1 MKVGEIKDLF
11 NLDLHELGNRANSL
25 NNDLGLFVINRH
37 LNYTNICVSK
47 CPLCAY
53 YRDKGD
59 VDAYFMSKEEVL
71 DKVDEAV
78 NLGVTELHIVGSH
91 NPQVSIEY
99 FEELFW
105 EIKNRHPEVVLKA
118 LTATE
123 IDFISKK
130 ERMSVKEVLERL
142 KGSGLQVLPGG
153 GAEILDD
160 QIREVIC
167 PHKAKADEWL
177 KTMRI
182 AHELGIKSNATIL
195 FGHIEK
201 EKHKARHLYDL
212 RKLQERT
219 GGFISLIP
227 LVFHPENTGLE
238 KNGLVEE
245 RENPVEILKTT
256 AVSRI
261 VLDNFRS
268 IRAYW
273 VMLGEELSQ
282 IALNYGANDID
293 GTLIEEKISHAA
305 GAKTP
310 VNLQISRIQEL
321 IRGAGKVPAHRD
333 TFCNIMKV
341 YS

>member
-1 MKVGEIKDLF
+1 
-11 NLDLHELGNRANSL
+11 L

-59 VDAYFMSKEEVL
+59 EDAYFMSREEVL

-78 NLGVTELHIVGSH
+78 ELGVTELHIVGSH
-91 NPQVSIEY
+91 NPEVTIEY
-99 FEELFW
+99 FEDLFE
-105 EIKNRHPEVVLKA
+105 EIKTRYPEVVLKA

-123 IDFISKK
+123 IDFVAKK
-130 ERMSVKEVLERL
+130 EKMRVKEVLDRL
-142 KGSGLQVLPGG
+142 KDSGLQVLPGG

-160 QIREVIC
+160 EIRKVIC
-167 PHKAKADEWL
+167 PHKATSSEWL
-177 KTMRI
+177 KTMRT
-182 AHELGIKSNATIL
+182 AHELGIKSNATML
-195 FGHIEK
+195 FGHIE
-201 EKHKARHLYDL
+201 EAKHKARHLYEL
-212 RKLQERT
+212 RRLQERT

-227 LVFHPENTGLE
+227 LVFHPENTSLKE
-238 KNGLVEE
+238 DGLVNE
-245 RENPVEILKTT
+245 RENPVEILKTI

-261 VLDNFRS
+261 VLDNFKS

-273 VMLGEELSQ
+273 VMLGERLSQ
-282 IALNYGANDID
+282 VALNYGANDID

-305 GAKTP
+305 GARTP
-310 VNLQISRIQEL
+310 VNLRISRIQEL
-321 IRGAGKVPAHRD
+321 IRGAGKVPAQRD
-333 TFCNIMKV
+333 TYCNIMKV

>member
-1 MKVGEIKDLF
+1 MKVEEIKDLF
-11 NLDLHELGNRANSL
+11 DHDLHGLGVRANSL
-25 NNDLGLFVINRH
+25 NDDLGMFVINRH
-37 LNYTNICVSK
+37 LNYSNICASK

-59 VDAYFMSKEEVL
+59 EDAYFMSKEEVM

-91 NPQVSIEY
+91 NPDVTIEY
-99 FEELFW
+99 FEDLFQG
-105 EIKNRHPEVVLKA
+105 IKSKYPQVVLKA

-123 IDFISKK
+123 INFLAKK
-130 ERMSVKEVLERL
+130 EKMSVREVLDRL
-142 KGSGLQVLPGG
+142 KASGLQVLPGG

-160 QIREVIC
+160 EIRKVIC
-167 PHKAKADEWL
+167 PNKDTSSEWL
-177 KTMRI
+177 KTMRT
-182 AHELGIKSNATIL
+182 AHKLGLKSNATML

-201 EKHKARHLYDL
+201 AKHRAKHLYEL
-212 RKLQERT
+212 RKLQEET
-219 GGFISLIP
+219 GGFVSLIP
-227 LVFHPENTGLE
+227 LVFHPENTKLKE
-238 KNGLVEE
+238 DKLVKE
-245 RENPVEILKTT
+245 RENPVEILKTI

-273 VMLGEELSQ
+273 VMLGEDLSQ

-305 GAKTP
+305 GARTP

-321 IRGAGKVPAHRD
+321 IRGAGKVPVQRD
-333 TFCNIMKV
+333 TFCNILKV

>member
-1 MKVGEIKDLF
+1 MKVEEIKDLF
-11 NLDLHELGNRANSL
+11 NLDLHELGVRANSL
-25 NNDLGLFVINRH
+25 NNNHGLFVINRH

-53 YRDKGD
+53 YRDKTD
-59 VDAYFMSKEEVL
+59 EDAYFMSKEEVMA
-71 DKVDEAV
+71 KVDESV
-78 NLGVTELHIVGSH
+78 NIGVTELHIVGSH
-91 NPQVSIEY
+91 NPEVGIGY
-99 FEELFW
+99 FEDLFE
-105 EIKNRHPEVVLKA
+105 EIKSKYPEVVLKA

-123 IDFISKK
+123 INFISKK
-130 ERMSVKEVLERL
+130 EKMRVKEVLERL
-142 KGSGLQVLPGG
+142 KDSGLQVLPGG

-160 QIREVIC
+160 EIRKVIC
-167 PHKAKADEWL
+167 PHKDTSSEWL
-177 KTMRI
+177 KTMRT
-182 AHELGIKSNATIL
+182 AHELGIKSNATML

-201 EKHKARHLYDL
+201 AKHKARHLYEL
-212 RKLQERT
+212 RRLQEQT

-227 LVFHPENTGLE
+227 LVFHPENTLL
-238 KNGLVEE
+238 KKKGLVEE
-245 RENPVEILKTT
+245 RENPVEILRTI

-261 VLDNFRS
+261 VLDNFKS

-293 GTLIEEKISHAA
+293 GTLIEERISHAA

-321 IRGAGKVPAHRD
+321 IRGAGKVPAQRD

-341 YS
+341 CP